1 MFWISASLIALTVL
15 SMDVLLQIHS
25 PLSIGSLIVLMLA
38 VSHNWRQERIQAGLR
53 HARALDR
60 YTQRHSME

>member
-1 MFWISASLIALTVL
+1 MFWTSASLIALTVL
-15 SMDVLLQIHS
+15 SIDVLLQIHS
-25 PLSIGSLIVLMLA
+25 PPSIGSLIVLMLA

-60 YTQRHSME
+60 YTQRHRME